1 MSAVR
6 GRTIIADMY
15 NIRFKRRLLL
25 AASFLSL
32 AVASLGAQG
41 LRFPVREWKWS
52 KGDDPGKA
60 LPGYDDSS
68 WASLALPGRIEP
80 GEPGTVFWMRTSF
93 SLPAEAPDRVWFLI
107 DKGGVA
113 LELYVNGVYAG
124 SRGRLPPRFDLRA
137 THYAAILLPAPAIK
151 PGSAIELALRCAY
164 NGSTANLTPYS
175 LGDEAALSFDMDVGN
190 FWNGRLYALLAALCV
205 FLGFYFLAQ
214 FAFKTGEK
222 SNLYFALTV
231 LFLSLY
237 LSDLGA
243 ETWPFGS
250 TWARAIAR
258 SGLVISMMFI
268 LPFFMTFFGF
278 LKSRLVLYGSLAVSG
293 LFLALFLACSGD
305 ETSMSTVFNLS
316 CAVSF
321 IPIAVSGYVGIRAI
335 RSGIPEAWPIL
346 AAIVLG
352 IILAGHDSYYSFI
365 DSSPFVWL
373 QGIAFFGL
381 DIAIFIALSMRQ
393 ARLKSDLEAYT
404 REVEAKKVELASSLG
419 RLEEAGEA
427 AARLALRLDE
437 AAGNAA
443 RAASEAAKRSRRIGE
458 DTERQAREAG
468 EADTLVADFAVSIG
482 RVTGSLASQA
492 ESVER
497 TASAATELS
506 AGADA
511 VAQSI
516 GRTAMFTSDLALLT
530 SSGEKAAAALAG
542 TMERVSAASAGIGEV
557 VEAVDE
563 FAERTNLLAMNAA
576 IEAAHSGQAGRG
588 FAIIAAE
595 VKKLAQAQAERA
607 AKIKDIVRDIT
618 SRLGEGA
625 RDTESVR
632 KALHDISVGSVETA
646 ARLEEVRRATEEQ
659 KRASGEISSAM
670 EALAAASAAIRE
682 EARLQVEYSE
692 KVRGAVAS
700 ISGAAAEASRSAL
713 AIVEDGAGLVTA
725 VGDLRVLAAKGSELT
740 AALSLERGP

>member
-6 GRTIIADMY
+6 ERTIIADMY
-15 NIRFKRRLLL
+15 NIRSKRRLLL
-25 AASFLSL
+25 AASVLSL
-32 AVASLGAQG
+32 AVASSGAQG
-41 LRFPVREWKWS
+41 LRFSVSEWKWS
-52 KGDDPGKA
+52 KGDDPDKA

-124 SRGRLPPRFDLRA
+124 SRGQLPPRFDLRA
-137 THYAAILLPAPAIK
+137 THYAAILLPAPAAK
-151 PGSAIELALRCAY
+151 PGSVIELALRCAY
-164 NGSTANLTPYS
+164 NGNTVNLTPYS
-175 LGDEAALSFDMDVGN
+175 VGDEAARRFDTNVGN

-243 ETWPFGS
+243 ETWPFGA
-250 TWARAIAR
+250 TWARAVAR

-365 DSSPFVWL
+365 NSSPFVWL

-419 RLEEAGEA
+419 RLEEAGAA

-443 RAASEAAKRSRRIGE
+443 RAASEAAKRSQRIGN

-468 EADTLVADFAVSIG
+468 EADRLVADFAVSIG

-516 GRTAMFTSDLALLT
+516 GRTAMFTERPRAPDELGREGRGGAGRHDGARLRRLGRHRRGSRGRRRIRRADQPPGHERGHRSRPFRPGGTGLRHHRRRGQEARAGSGGT
-530 SSGEKAAAALAG
+530 SREDKGHSEGYFESPGRRRA
-542 TMERVSAASAGIGEV
+542 RHR
-557 VEAVDE
+557 
-563 FAERTNLLAMNAA
+563 ERTENLARHL
-576 IEAAHSGQAGRG
+576 GR
-588 FAIIAAE
+588 F
-595 VKKLAQAQAERA
+595 R
-607 AKIKDIVRDIT
+607 
-618 SRLGEGA
+618 
-625 RDTESVR
+625 
-632 KALHDISVGSVETA
+632 
-646 ARLEEVRRATEEQ
+646 
-659 KRASGEISSAM
+659 
-670 EALAAASAAIRE
+670 
-682 EARLQVEYSE
+682 
-692 KVRGAVAS
+692 
-700 ISGAAAEASRSAL
+700 
-713 AIVEDGAGLVTA
+713 
-725 VGDLRVLAAKGSELT
+725 
-740 AALSLERGP
+740 